1 MRENEDLS
9 SQCSALE
16 NEKKDIVD
24 YLKRSLLEKE
34 EEVDELTEHLESQ
47 RQAAIEERDALQL
60 RHSQLRQDLHD
71 QIQELTT
78 KNETLGETC
87 CNTLSV
93 HKENKISS

>member
-1 MRENEDLS
+1 MRQNEDLK

-34 EEVDELTEHLESQ
+34 EELDELTECLESQ

-60 RHSQLRQDLHD
+60 QHSQLRQDLHD
-71 QIQELTT
+71 QIKELTT
-78 KNETLGETC
+78 KNETLGET
-87 CNTLSV
+87 
-93 HKENKISS
+93 